1 LEDRRLPKTEETR
14 GDRVPARIGAAQ
26 AALYGDGPPEETPR
40 LDRLRKLVRTALPK
54 NAVILAI
61 LLLVGAGMSFLNL
74 RILGHSYGAGP
85 ELDAWS
91 AAMRLPQLALDFLVV
106 GGVVGP
112 FLPVFIGL
120 KGEEADKARDFA
132 RTILTLAILA
142 MAVAMAIMFVF
153 AEQTLSIVAPGFT
166 GVQRED
172 YIGLFRVLCFAQV
185 LFAAS
190 WVLGE
195 ILVAERRFIAYGLSE
210 PMYYGGIAAGALL
223 LSGPLG
229 IYGAAVGAVFGAGAH
244 LGIRLVGIYRTSFRP
259 LPSLAL
265 RTKGLGEFFKLMGPK
280 MLSQPLLALTA
291 LYFTGL
297 ASRLAPGSVTSFT
310 FAQHFQSLPESLCG
324 VAFATAAFPALSSAV
339 AAGDKKAFKRVF
351 TTNLA
356 TIAFLSISA
365 AVGLLVFGPMVI
377 RVLLGGGAFD
387 ATDVAQTTMVAL
399 ILAVSIPFESLTELL
414 ARAIYATHN
423 TMLPTAAAIAGFV
436 ATVLAATALS
446 DQFGL
451 AAIPTGYAIGMA
463 TKLAVLAVALGP
475 RMARIG
481 GASRPA
487 QALVRD
493 GRGALAPQK
502 RRSSP
507 ATNAV
512 LAMLLVALA
521 GGAFVATTQALNQS
535 TLAVDPLVTP
545 WARVQ
550 PSRPP
555 ASRPPVITPTPFTP
569 LPILPDFGSAVPTY
583 SIPPKATP
591 GTFVMDLYKEGDYVE
606 ELKNTWCVPAA
617 MQTSMNI
624 MDSYPDVTRDTQA
637 KLFDL
642 AVSLDGGSYGGANPE
657 GWAEGLT
664 QLGYGRYK
672 VAAKAKMDDAI
683 QVVVKQIRITQRPAG
698 LIVWSGWHAWVV
710 SGFTASADPA
720 TTDNFKVLSLRI
732 EDVWYDRVSTL
743 HNQSRGGHSRPPDSD
758 VPYGEIH
765 DDFDVWHQGKIVDG
779 REGLFVYVIP
789 Y

>member
-1 LEDRRLPKTEETR
+1 MPQKQETR
-14 GDRVPARIGAAQ
+14 DDRVPARIGAAQ
-26 AALYGDGPPEETPR
+26 AALYGHGAPDETPR
-40 LDRLRKLVRTALPK
+40 FDRLMKLVRTALPR

-61 LLLVGAGMSFLNL
+61 LILAGAGMSFLNL
-74 RILGHSYGAGP
+74 RILGHAYGAGP

-91 AAMRLPQLALDFLVV
+91 AATRLPDLALQFLVV

-153 AEQTLSIVAPGFT
+153 AEETLSIVAPGFT
-166 GVQRED
+166 GVQRQD
-172 YIGLFRVLCFAQV
+172 YVGLFRVLCFAQV

-195 ILVAERRFIAYGLSE
+195 ILVAERRFITYGLSE

-259 LPSLAL
+259 MPSLAL

-365 AVGLLVFGPMVI
+365 AVGLLIFGPMVI

-423 TMLPTAAAIAGFV
+423 TMLPTAAAVAGFA
-436 ATVLAATALS
+436 ATVLSATALS

-481 GASRPA
+481 GATRPSRA
-487 QALVRD
+487 FVRD
-493 GRGALAPQK
+493 GRGALASPR

-512 LAMLLVALA
+512 LAILLVALA
-521 GGAFVATTQALNQS
+521 GGAFVATAQAVNNS
-535 TLAVDPLVTP
+535 TLNVDPVVTP

-555 ASRPPVITPTPFTP
+555 VIALASATPPPTVPAP
-569 LPILPDFGSAVPTY
+569 GSAVPTY
-583 SIPPKATP
+583 SVPTPPPPTASSS
-591 GTFVMDLYKEGDYVE
+591 FFAMDLYKEGDFVH
-606 ELKNTWCVPAA
+606 ELKDTWCVPAA

-624 MDSYPDVTRDTQA
+624 MNTYSDTTRDTQA
-637 KLFDL
+637 KLLDL
-642 AVSLDGGSYGGANPE
+642 AVSLGGGAYGGAEPD
-657 GWAEGLT
+657 GWAQGLT
-664 QLGYGRYK
+664 QLGYGKYK
-672 VAAKAKMDDAI
+672 VATSTKMADAI
-683 QVVVKQIRITQRPAG
+683 HLVVKQIRLTQRPAG
-698 LIVWSGWHAWVV
+698 LVVWKGWHSWVV
-710 SGFTASADPA
+710 SGFSASADPA
-720 TTDNFKVLSLRI
+720 TTDKFTVLSLRI
-732 EDVWYDRVSTL
+732 EDVWYPNISTL
-743 HNQSRGGHSRPPDSD
+743 NNQARGGHSRPPDAD
-758 VPYGEIH
+758 VPYDELSQ
-765 DDFDVWHQGKIVDG
+765 DFNLWHQGKIVDG

>member
-1 LEDRRLPKTEETR
+1 MPQTEKTH
-14 GDRVPARIGAAQ
+14 GDRVPGRIGAAQ
-26 AALYGDGPPEETPR
+26 AALYGEGAPPDETPLPNR
-40 LDRLRKLVRTALPK
+40 LKKLVRTALPK

-74 RILGHSYGAGP
+74 RILGHAYGAGP

-280 MLSQPLLALTA
+280 MISQPLLALTA

-365 AVGLLVFGPMVI
+365 AAGLLVFGPMVI
-377 RVLLGGGAFD
+377 RILLGGGAFD

-399 ILAVSIPFESLTELL
+399 ILAVSIPFESLTELF

-423 TMLPTAAAIAGFV
+423 TMQPTAAAIAGFA
-436 ATVLAATALS
+436 ATVLSATALS
-446 DQFGL
+446 GQLGL

-481 GASRPA
+481 GASRSPRA
-487 QALVRD
+487 HVRD
-493 GRGALAPQK
+493 ARGALAPSR

-521 GGAFVATTQALNQS
+521 GGAFVATTQALNNS
-535 TLAVDPLVTP
+535 TLAVEPVVTP
-545 WARVQ
+545 WARAQ

-555 ASRPPVITPTPFTP
+555 IITAAPSTPLPTPSVTASALPTYSSPTEPAPTPTPGIF
-569 LPILPDFGSAVPTY
+569 A
-583 SIPPKATP
+583 
-591 GTFVMDLYKEGDYVE
+591 MDLYKEGDFVE

-743 HNQSRGGHSRPPDSD
+743 HNQTRGGHSRPPDSD

-765 DDFDVWHQGKIVDG
+765 DDFNVWHQGKIIDG